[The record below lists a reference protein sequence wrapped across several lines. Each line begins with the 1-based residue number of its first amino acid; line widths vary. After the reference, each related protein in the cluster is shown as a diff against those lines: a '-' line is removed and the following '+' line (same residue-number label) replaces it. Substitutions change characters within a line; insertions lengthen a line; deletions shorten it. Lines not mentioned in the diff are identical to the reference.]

1 MNTVLLRT
9 SPAPASAELSDVAAN
24 DDALAPAVA
33 VTHPLPPPAIAP
45 QPVAV
50 ATSRPDAANSIDDDY
65 YLGGYAGI

>member
-33 VTHPLPPPAIAP
+33 VAVPPPAPAGAP
-45 QPVAV
+45 LPVV
-50 ATSRPDAANSIDDDY
+50 ATTFRPDAANSIEDDY
-65 YLGGYAGI
+65 WLGGYAGI

>member
-9 SPAPASAELSDVAAN
+9 SPAPASAELSEVAAN
-24 DDALAPAVA
+24 DDALAPTVAVA
-33 VTHPLPPPAIAP
+33 SPLLPPVAAP

-50 ATSRPDAANSIDDDY
+50 TSRPDAANSIDDDY